1 MVRSYTSHRQLFGNS
16 VRLHRLSSCFA
27 CSIITIIWLLTR
39 LSHSIWRPTGR
50 LDHSVSTD
58 PFMQHIFSFL
68 LLQMW
73 FLLTFCQSSYILNLV
88 SCDSLILYTLLQL

>member
-1 MVRSYTSHRQLFGNS
+1 MEPPGKFTLP
-16 VRLHRLSSCFA
+16 LWLSSCFA

-50 LDHSVSTD
+50 LDHS
-58 PFMQHIFSFL
+58 
-68 LLQMW
+68 MW

-88 SCDSLILYTLLQL
+88 SCDSLILYTLLQLRQPSISYLCSVTSSL